1 MEPLLNYA
9 WIRWIIS
16 CSFSST
22 CPLPASSY
30 FCFLLMFSLKKKK
43 LYFLARIESSFDEVL
58 YLAVVFIFSLSC
70 LPLKRTKKR
79 KKPWRTGTVATGS
92 EWYRRPPLLNREGR
106 GRARAD
112 RAPATE
118 TVKVPLG
125 IMQVPDIRRV
135 LKGIYGGP
143 LQMPATLWCSILTT
157 YPQHVSVFHIFHKY
171 HTREHEPI

>member
-1 MEPLLNYA
+1 MSSPCLQLLL
-9 WIRWIIS
+9 
-16 CSFSST
+16 FS
-22 CPLPASSY
+22 ANV
-30 FCFLLMFSLKKKK
+30 FFKKKNKKKK

-58 YLAVVFIFSLSC
+58 YLVVVFIFSLSC

-79 KKPWRTGTVATGS
+79 KKPWRTGKVATGS

-125 IMQVPDIRRV
+125 IMQVPDIRCV
-135 LKGIYGGP
+135 LKGTYGGP

-171 HTREHEPI
+171 HTRAHKPI

>member
-43 LYFLARIESSFDEVL
+43 TLFFGSHRIL
-58 YLAVVFIFSLSC
+58 LWWGPIFSCCIYL
-70 LPLKRTKKR
+70 LTFMPPFETYQ

-135 LKGIYGGP
+135 LKGTYGGP

>member
-1 MEPLLNYA
+1 MSSPCLQLLL
-9 WIRWIIS
+9 
-16 CSFSST
+16 FS
-22 CPLPASSY
+22 ANV
-30 FCFLLMFSLKKKK
+30 FFKKKQ

-79 KKPWRTGTVATGS
+79 KKPWRTGTVAT
-92 EWYRRPPLLNREGR
+92 PPLLNREGR

-135 LKGIYGGP
+135 LKGTYGGP